1 MTLHATRAATLLSW
15 VSNFLFL
22 RYVFR
27 KDVYQKNILLV
38 SALQSPLV
46 YRPGSFHI
54 AKDIAAADSD
64 NL

>member
-1 MTLHATRAATLLSW
+1 M
-15 VSNFLFL
+15 
-22 RYVFR
+22 
-27 KDVYQKNILLV
+27 YQKNILLV